1 MGTSIIKSNIIEE
14 LLKIIKKLESEFS
27 EILLIKKN
35 IEQELYI
42 FKLEYDEKIAPFYL
56 EKLKIDVK
64 INEIL
69 KKRGIPLD
77 RFEKDNWYHPEVV
90 DEEIYDSQKNY
101 FENQGIEREKIE
113 INIKNMSEEDS
124 VDLKKLYKKLAMKF
138 HPDKFAWQPE
148 KQEKALELMKKINQ
162 AFQEQDLKKLQEI
175 ESEWFELQ
183 DNTEELDESTLI
195 AKKNNLEN
203 NINNLKIEIEKIQ
216 MSDLYTLYAT
226 CLSNWKDIF
235 YKKIIDDSNHDIK
248 EAKKLLQILEEMPL

>member
-77 RFEKDNWYHPEVV
+77 RFEKDN
-90 DEEIYDSQKNY
+90 
-101 FENQGIEREKIE
+101 
-113 INIKNMSEEDS
+113 
-124 VDLKKLYKKLAMKF
+124 
-138 HPDKFAWQPE
+138 
-148 KQEKALELMKKINQ
+148 
-162 AFQEQDLKKLQEI
+162 
-175 ESEWFELQ
+175 
-183 DNTEELDESTLI
+183 
-195 AKKNNLEN
+195 
-203 NINNLKIEIEKIQ
+203 
-216 MSDLYTLYAT
+216 
-226 CLSNWKDIF
+226 
-235 YKKIIDDSNHDIK
+235 
-248 EAKKLLQILEEMPL
+248 